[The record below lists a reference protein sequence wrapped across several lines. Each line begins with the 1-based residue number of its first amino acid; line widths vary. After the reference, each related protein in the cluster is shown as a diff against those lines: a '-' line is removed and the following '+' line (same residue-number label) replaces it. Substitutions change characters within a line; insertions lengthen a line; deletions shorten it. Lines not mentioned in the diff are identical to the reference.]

1 MVRGRNIGN
10 LTLVPKKMGNKL
22 FSKSEGRVLM
32 CGLDAAG
39 KTTILYNL
47 KLGEV
52 VTTIPTI
59 GFNVETVTIGNMDL
73 TVWDVGYGGL
83 WRHYYQNTNGV
94 IFVIDSNDRDR
105 IDDGNYSA
113 KGELLRML
121 SEPELRDTP
130 VLVLANKQ
138 DLPNAMTVAEI
149 AERLELKKC
158 CGTRPIEV
166 FGCCGLTLDGLGE
179 AFGWLESQTSPNSA
193 RIKERVKELK
203 AQHAAKL
210 EADARNARHALAWS
224 HLSLVLACTEANAG
238 TGMADSIFSL
248 LPDIHRMA
256 GFPSPLC
263 AEKKSDNH
271 GLPSKQEFLTHLTI
285 FCNDPIFRALT
296 THELPVVIPP
306 LISRANEHTNLH
318 ASTADITSLP
328 SSLDIACLLPRLDV
342 GVPFPHELPAR
353 ELERSCWDSVS
364 DEELL
369 TLFLSATDAIEPT
382 ADQKSEQTHR
392 LNVHALFQFIWRC
405 SYHKTLPARGAEG
418 TAE

>member
-1 MVRGRNIGN
+1 
-10 LTLVPKKMGNKL
+10 MGNKL
-22 FSKSEGRVLM
+22 FSKREGRVLM

-39 KTTILYNL
+39 KTTILYIL

-59 GFNVETVTIGNMDL
+59 GFNVETVTIGHMDL
-73 TVWDVGYGGL
+73 TVWDVGGRDKIRPL
-83 WRHYYQNTNGV
+83 WRHYYQNTNGI
-94 IFVIDSNDRDR
+94 IFVVDSNDRDR
-105 IDDGNYSA
+105 IDDDDCCGHSA
-113 KGELLRML
+113 KTELQQML
-121 SEPELRDTP
+121 SEPELRDAP

-138 DLPNAMTVAEI
+138 DLPNAMTAAEI

-158 CGTRPIEV
+158 CGTRPFKV
-166 FGCCGLTLDGLGE
+166 VGCSAILRSHGLGE
-179 AFGWLESQTSPNSA
+179 AFQWLDSEIFPDA
-193 RIKERVKELK
+193 ARVKELK

-238 TGMADSIFSL
+238 TGIADSIFSL

-306 LISRANEHTNLH
+306 LISRANERTNLH

-382 ADQKSEQTHR
+382 SDQKSEQTHR